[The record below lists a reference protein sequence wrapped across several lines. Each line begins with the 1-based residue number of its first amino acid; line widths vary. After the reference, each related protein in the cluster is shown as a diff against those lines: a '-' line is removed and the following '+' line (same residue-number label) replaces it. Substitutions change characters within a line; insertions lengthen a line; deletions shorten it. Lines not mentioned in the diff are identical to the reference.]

1 MNIFEEKTDRISEH
15 ARKWDENKIKEHY
28 NIPKDYIPMWIADM
42 DFKMAEN
49 IAKRLKESI
58 EYGVLGYTYTYDEF
72 YKAVIDWH
80 KKRRN
85 VEIKKE
91 WITLT
96 YGTVSTIHYIIQC
109 FCKSSDSII
118 INTPVYEPF
127 DSAAKKQEVKRVYSN
142 LVIKENRYYID
153 LKDLEEKMSL
163 YKPKIYFL
171 CSPHN
176 PSGRIWSKEEIEQII
191 QICKKHNVLLIV
203 DEVHGE
209 HINKGSFHSI
219 AEWLNEE
226 DDIILLTSPNKAFN
240 IGGLKTSYAVIAK
253 NKLNEFFKI
262 QLEKNSITSPNA
274 FGIKAT
280 IAAYDECE
288 EWLDDMIE
296 YVNENYIYLK
306 NQIESGDLKKLKLME
321 MEASYLAW
329 VNIEETKFK
338 TEEFVVKLAE
348 EEGVI
353 LESGKHFV
361 TNGEG
366 WVRINLGTQKEHIVE
381 ACKRIAKIIK

>member
-1 MNIFEEKTDRISEH
+1 MNIFEEKANRISEH
-15 ARKWDENKIKEHY
+15 ARKWDENKIRESY

-42 DFKMAEN
+42 DFKMPKS
-49 IAKRLKESI
+49 ISQSLKESI
-58 EYGVLGYTYTYDEF
+58 DYGVLGYTYTYDEF
-72 YKAVIDWH
+72 YRAVINWYQ
-80 KKRRN
+80 KRRN

-109 FCKSSDSII
+109 FCKSGDSII

-127 DSAAKKQEVKRVYSN
+127 DGAAKKQDVKRIYSN

-153 LKDLEEKMSL
+153 FKDLEEKM
-163 YKPKIYFL
+163 KINRPKIYFL

-191 QICKKHNVLLIV
+191 QLCKKYNTLLIV

-209 HINKGSFHSI
+209 HINKGIFYSI
-219 AEWLNEE
+219 SEWINEE

-240 IGGLKTSYAVIAK
+240 IGGLKTSYSIIAK
-253 NKLNEFFKI
+253 KEIRELFKT
-262 QLEKNSITSPNA
+262 QLEKNSITSPNV

-280 IAAYDECE
+280 IAAYDESE
-288 EWLDDMIE
+288 DWLADMIQ
-296 YVNENYIYLK
+296 YVKENYIYLK
-306 NQIESGDLKKLKLME
+306 TEIENGDLKKLKLME

-329 VNIEETKFK
+329 VNIEETGLT
-338 TEEFVVKLAE
+338 TETFVTKLAE
-348 EEGVI
+348 KEGVI

-366 WVRINLGTQKEHIVE
+366 WVRINLGTQKENVVE